1 MATSEGPG
9 ISDYLASITFCAIIA
24 TGYSKHSVRC
34 LGSGKANEAAL
45 NRSLDLSLSF
55 LPFDLR
61 YTKTM
66 TIKSLIFAAILV
78 SFALGLSAIAQQQS
92 QNPVVVLGSSGA
104 SVDSQ
109 GIRNYLLGPGDVL
122 DVRVFGQPD
131 LSSQVEIDAA
141 GNISSLPF
149 LEAPIHA
156 QCRSDRDVQKDIA
169 TAYAKYIKNPQV
181 SVRVAERKSRQP
193 ASISGAVRNP
203 MQVTM
208 MRQVRLDEL
217 ITKAG
222 GWTDRA
228 SGTIEIMHTEP
239 PMCAESGIFQNAT
252 LSEKGNFGIAVFK
265 INDLKMG
272 KEEADPYIW
281 PGDIVRVT
289 EGEPVYVTGAVMSA
303 RELVIRDQLTLAR
316 AIAMA
321 GGPQR
326 LAKTSEVHIYR
337 QKEGQAGQDD
347 LKFNLDSIKKGKE
360 PDPVLKPFDI
370 VDVGQSGLFSGK
382 GMSNMLKSIVQGSG
396 GMILQRGIIY

>member
-1 MATSEGPG
+1 MST
-9 ISDYLASITFCAIIA
+9 
-24 TGYSKHSVRC
+24 
-34 LGSGKANEAAL
+34 
-45 NRSLDLSLSF
+45 
-55 LPFDLR
+55 
-61 YTKTM
+61 
-66 TIKSLIFAAILV
+66 KSLIFAAILV
-78 SFALGLSAIAQQQS
+78 SFALGMSAMAQQQS
-92 QNPVVVLGSSGA
+92 QNPVVVLGSSGT

-141 GNISSLPF
+141 GNVSSLPF
-149 LEAPIHA
+149 LETPIRA

-181 SVRVAERKSRQP
+181 SVRVADRKSRQP
-193 ASISGAVRNP
+193 ATISGAVRNP

-228 SGTIEIMHTEP
+228 SGTIEIAHTEP
-239 PMCAESGIFQNAT
+239 PMCAEPGVFQNAT
-252 LSEKGNFGIAVFK
+252 LSEKGNFGITVFK

-289 EGEPVYVTGAVMSA
+289 EGEPVYITGSVMNP
-303 RELVIRDQLTLAR
+303 RELVLRDQLTLAR

-321 GGPQR
+321 GGPR
-326 LAKTSEVHIYR
+326 SLAKSEVHVYR

-347 LKFNLDSIKKGKE
+347 LKFNLAEIKKGKA

-370 VDVGQSGLFSGK
+370 VDVGESGLFSGK
-382 GMSNMLKSIVQGSG
+382 GMGNMLKGIITGSG
-396 GMILQRGIIY
+396 GSILQRAVIY